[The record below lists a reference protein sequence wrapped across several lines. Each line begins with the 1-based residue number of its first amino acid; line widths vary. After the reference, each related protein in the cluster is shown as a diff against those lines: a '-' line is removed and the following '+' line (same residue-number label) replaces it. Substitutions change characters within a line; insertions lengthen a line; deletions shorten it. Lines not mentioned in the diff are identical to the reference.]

1 MLKTIDVFECPTNF
15 GLREQRGKEPMVKFF
30 PQHLKKYGFYDKLM
44 INQIYSLLPTDYEMI
59 FDPETSILNVEQVTS
74 YAIRQAELL
83 ESKWQADT
91 FKLIIGGDCSLL
103 LGTGM
108 ALKRQGR
115 YGLIYLDGHTDY
127 CSVETTDTKAV
138 AGMDLGLA
146 TGFGPDKLVNLNNQA
161 PYFDE
166 ENIFC
171 VGDKE
176 SDPEYVRLIEASK
189 INYFDLGQIRKMGSE
204 TVARIFLQM
213 VEKQNLTGFFVHLDV
228 DILTSLVMPAVDC
241 PDERGLTY
249 EELMPLLKII
259 MESPLAVGMELTI
272 FDPSL
277 DTDGVIIKRFIEEI
291 SILFR

>member
-1 MLKTIDVFECPTNF
+1 
-15 GLREQRGKEPMVKFF
+15 
-30 PQHLKKYGFYDKLM
+30 M

-127 CSVETTDTKAV
+127 CRTDTKAV

>member
-1 MLKTIDVFECPTNF
+1 MLKTIDLFECPTNF

-59 FDPETSILNVEQVTS
+59 FDPETSILNVAQVTN
-74 YAIRQAELL
+74 YAIHQAELL

-108 ALKRQGR
+108 ALKQLGR

-138 AGMDLGLA
+138 AGMDLALA